1 MLVQALL
8 QMSLHERHANS
19 EQALGIVP
27 QPSQAAAAAACKG
40 ARLRQDCYFA
50 GFKCYL
56 LEQIAGSCTRG
67 KIQTGSTTPGI
78 TLPQS

>member
-1 MLVQALL
+1 MNVIHGNA
-8 QMSLHERHANS
+8 

-27 QPSQAAAAAACKG
+27 QPSQGVAAGAAACKG
-40 ARLRQDCYFA
+40 AGLRQDCHFA

-56 LEQIAGSCTRG
+56 FEQIAGSCTWG

-78 TLPQS
+78 TLPYS